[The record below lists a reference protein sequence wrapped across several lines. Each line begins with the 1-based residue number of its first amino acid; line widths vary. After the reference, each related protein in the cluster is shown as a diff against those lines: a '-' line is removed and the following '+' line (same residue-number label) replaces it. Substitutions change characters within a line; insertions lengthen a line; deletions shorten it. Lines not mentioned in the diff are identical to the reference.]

1 MINKA
6 LVRDRFSKNLKNYNE
21 NAKIQKHMAEKL
33 VSLIKNKNPRKILE
47 LGCGT
52 GFLTNLVNQNL
63 SFEEYIAIDIVES
76 CNVYINEISPKIEFL
91 AKDIEDYIEL
101 NSEKF
106 DLIISNA
113 SLQWVE
119 NFERVIKTLENKLNP
134 NGELI
139 FSTFGNENFREI
151 YHILG
156 TSLRYFSNTELH
168 NIFPNA
174 EIEPEIHIMAFDS
187 PKDVLKHLQLTGVN
201 AIENTSWTKKDLTKF
216 ENGYKNI
223 CSKKMTLTYNPIY
236 IRIIS
241 PVG

>member
-1 MINKA
+1 MNFTKGA
-6 LVRDRFSKNLKNYNE
+6 ENL
-21 NAKIQKHMAEKL
+21 
-33 VSLIKNKNPRKILE
+33 
-47 LGCGT
+47 
-52 GFLTNLVNQNL
+52 
-63 SFEEYIAIDIVES
+63 
-76 CNVYINEISPKIEFL
+76 
-91 AKDIEDYIEL
+91 
-101 NSEKF
+101 
-106 DLIISNA
+106 
-113 SLQWVE
+113 
-119 NFERVIKTLENKLNP
+119 IKTLENKLNP